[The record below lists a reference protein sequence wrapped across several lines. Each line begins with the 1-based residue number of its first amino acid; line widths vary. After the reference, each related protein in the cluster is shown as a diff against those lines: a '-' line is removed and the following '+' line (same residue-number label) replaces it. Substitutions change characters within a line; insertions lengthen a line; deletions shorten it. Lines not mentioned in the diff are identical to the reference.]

1 MVSAPYEVEFRP
13 EAVSDLGR
21 LAPDVRERVLDRV
34 RWLAAHFDEITPE
47 PLRGKQWRGV
57 VKLRVGDY
65 RILYAADR
73 RQRLLTIHLIGHR
86 REIYR

>member
-1 MVSAPYEVEFRP
+1 VVSAPYEVEFRP
-13 EAVSDLGR
+13 EGVSDLKR

-57 VKLRVGDY
+57 LQLRVGDY

-73 RQRLLTIHLIGHR
+73 RRRLLTIHLIGHR

>member
-13 EAVSDLGR
+13 EAVSDLDR

-47 PLRGKQWRGV
+47 PLRGKQWGGV
-57 VKLRVGDY
+57 LKLRVGDY
-65 RILYAADR
+65 RILYVADR
-73 RQRLLTIHLIGHR
+73 TWARLKIGIDIQVVR
-86 REIYR
+86 